1 MFVCE
6 ILLLLKR
13 SSGISELLTWSCY
26 GNISEGSFI
35 SISAVHS
42 EIFLAYLGRCSL
54 CARLWRQSGQPARA
68 SLWMPCGLAQGLRA
82 PQHSL
87 PIRKPLNNAELTY
100 QCIREGYTW
109 NRRRPS
115 YIVLNTFIF
124 KYVPDNKIERTL
136 RVIRGQDQSLSEV
149 LPGPQRIAEIS
160 GRDSAGAASLGLLTW
175 LPGAVLALGRIC
187 PQVLR
192 WGLGSLRDASLELE
206 VNLEEKKRTLG
217 E

>member
-26 GNISEGSFI
+26 GNINEGSFI

-68 SLWMPCGLAQGLRA
+68 SLRMPGGLAQGLRA

-87 PIRKPLNNAELTY
+87 TIRKPLNNAELTY

-109 NRRRPS
+109 NRGRPS

-160 GRDSAGAASLGLLTW
+160 GRDSAGLHLCACSLGYPGLYLLW
-175 LPGAVLALGRIC
+175 GESALRCCAGDSV
-187 PQVLR
+187 P
-192 WGLGSLRDASLELE
+192 
-206 VNLEEKKRTLG
+206 
-217 E
+217 